1 MVIIT
6 QYSTAIIL
14 CIITMICWGSWANMQ
29 KATKQSWGFQLFY
42 WDYSIGVLLLSVIFA
57 FTLGSHGDIGRSFLT
72 DLHQASK
79 HNIMLALLSGVVFN
93 LANILLVTAIDLA
106 GMAVAFPLAIGLA
119 LVIGT
124 LSNYFVAPSGNPLLI
139 VLGLILIVIAIVL
152 DALAYGAIER
162 KSGHKKKGFII
173 SILCGVLMGFFYPIL
188 ADAMSVAANPTPLML
203 TPYTAAVLFAVGLVL
218 SNLIFNSYM
227 MARPLSGKPVTYKQ
241 YFTSGNLRTHVI
253 GILGGM
259 IWCVGLSFDLIASG
273 PAGFAI
279 SFSLGQ
285 GATMIAAFWGVFIWK
300 EFKNASTQTKN
311 ILFWMFICYIVGLA
325 CIAASHSY

>member
-1 MVIIT
+1 MVVIT
-6 QYSTAIIL
+6 HYSTAILL

-29 KATKQSWGFQLFY
+29 KATKKSWGFQLFY
-42 WDYSIGVLLLSVIFA
+42 WDYSIGVLLFSIVFA
-57 FTLGSHGDIGRSFLT
+57 CTLGSHGAYGRSFLA
-72 DLHQASK
+72 DLHQASL
-79 HNIMLALLSGVVFN
+79 HNITLALLSGVVFN
-93 LANILLVTAIDLA
+93 IANILLVAAIDIA

-124 LSNYFVAPSGNPLLI
+124 LSNYFVSPSGNPWLI
-139 VLGLILIVIAIVL
+139 LLGLILIVMAIIL
-152 DALAYGAIER
+152 DALAYGAIEK
-162 KSGHKKKGFII
+162 KSGNKKKGFII

-188 ADAMSVAANPTPLML
+188 ADAMSVSANPTPLML
-203 TPYTAAVLFAVGLVL
+203 TAYTAAVLFSVGLVV
-218 SNLIFNSYM
+218 SNLVFNSYM

-241 YFTSGNLRTHVI
+241 YFSSGNLSTHTI

-259 IWCVGLSFDLIASG
+259 IWCVGLCFDLIASG

-300 EFKNASTQTKN
+300 EFKNASAHTKN
-311 ILFWMFICYIVGLA
+311 ILFWMFICYIVGLI
-325 CIAASHSY
+325 CIALSHSY